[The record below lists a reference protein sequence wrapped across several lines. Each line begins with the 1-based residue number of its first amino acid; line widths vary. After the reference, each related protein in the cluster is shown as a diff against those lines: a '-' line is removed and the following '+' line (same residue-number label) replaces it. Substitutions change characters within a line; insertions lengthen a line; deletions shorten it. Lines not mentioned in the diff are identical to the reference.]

1 MIADLQGPIAFVPF
15 SVYLACLAFSIWA
28 VVDANSKPAEAYPP
42 GSLSKSTLTTCIAVF
57 TFLGLVGGFAF
68 AIYYVGWVRPK
79 AIAFV
84 GAHPNVTNEPFET
97 SRQFDRTGSKRDF
110 TPTSVSL
117 FTALAYGVGAYLLIG
132 FIGLPT
138 VIHIFVPAFTT
149 VMMFCVVS
157 EYLQPTSSAFR
168 GSSPPV
174 THRQIW
180 TNQTTS
186 KGNGRVFT
194 LWYLGVTLVL
204 YAFYWSI
211 ADWIHWSPYATT
223 NHIWLNAVLQMSIF
237 IVGLSVANCKSA
249 RLKRDAL
256 RTPIETR

>member
-1 MIADLQGPIAFVPF
+1 MMADLQGPIAFVPF

-79 AIAFV
+79 VIAFV
-84 GAHPNVTNEPFET
+84 GAHPNVTNGPFET
-97 SRQFDRTGSKRDF
+97 SRQFDRARSKRDF
-110 TPTSVSL
+110 TTTSVSL
-117 FTALAYGVGAYLLIG
+117 LTALAYGVGAYLLIG

-138 VIHIFVPAFTT
+138 VFHIFVPAFTT
-149 VMMFCVVS
+149 VMVFCTVS
-157 EYLQPTSSAFR
+157 EYLQPTPSAFR

-194 LWYLGVTLVL
+194 LWYLGVALVL
-204 YAFYWSI
+204 DASYLAT
-211 ADWIHWSPYATT
+211 ADWSHWSPYATT
-223 NHIWLNAVLQMSIF
+223 THMWLNGALQMSII
-237 IVGLSVANCKSA
+237 IVGLSVANRKSA
-249 RLKRDAL
+249 RLK
-256 RTPIETR
+256 